1 MTYCPHKQKHECRF
15 IIDGVCWTLPGF
27 VESREDVA
35 LDDLVADVA
44 EVAEQLVVVGLAV
57 GQALALVV
65 AVAQEGFLALG
76 ADEVL
81 DVPVLAW
88 KANKPMNRCAGQSQE
103 RLKQLDQLG
112 GGSANQIH
120 HPSGLY
126 KL

>member
-1 MTYCPHKQKHECRF
+1 MTNCPHKQKYECRF

-27 VESREDVA
+27 VESREDVT

-44 EVAEQLVVVGLAV
+44 KVAEQLVVVGLAV

-88 KANKPMNRCAGQSQE
+88 KAKKPMNRCAG
-103 RLKQLDQLG
+103 
-112 GGSANQIH
+112 
-120 HPSGLY
+120 
-126 KL
+126 